1 MIENC
6 ALLRRHAA
14 LRITNCG
21 RLMKVADIPSLS
33 YTWALTQLR
42 KESTCSLGAEGGSWD
57 LVGIGLK
64 THAKGE
70 SQPVH
75 CDLQVTVCLCLAC
88 LGFLS
93 ILAWVVMWTL
103 CVLPPGMNLWPTRS
117 SKSKIPMI
125 RMSCPSQREDTT
137 FLVINCVFLKRSF
150 TRYLLIQVGS

>member
-14 LRITNCG
+14 LHITNCG

-70 SQPVH
+70 SQPVQPAGH
-75 CDLQVTVCLCLAC
+75 CLSLPSLFGVPEHSCTGSNVDTMCLT
-88 LGFLS
+88 S
-93 ILAWVVMWTL
+93 WD
-103 CVLPPGMNLWPTRS
+103 
-117 SKSKIPMI
+117 
-125 RMSCPSQREDTT
+125 E
-137 FLVINCVFLKRSF
+137 LVAH
-150 TRYLLIQVGS
+150 